1 MEVEDS
7 DLDWVFAMGEC
18 LATISVRGL
27 PVDFFAMGEC
37 IATMSEES
45 VDFTLSYN
53 WPSGLP
59 TEFHEPPKMEPDWVN
74 WGLGWELEVYSVEI
88 YYVKW
93 L

>member
-1 MEVEDS
+1 
-7 DLDWVFAMGEC
+7 
-18 LATISVRGL
+18 
-27 PVDFFAMGEC
+27 
-37 IATMSEES
+37 MSEES

-59 TEFHEPPKMEPDWVN
+59 TEFHEPSKVEPDWVN